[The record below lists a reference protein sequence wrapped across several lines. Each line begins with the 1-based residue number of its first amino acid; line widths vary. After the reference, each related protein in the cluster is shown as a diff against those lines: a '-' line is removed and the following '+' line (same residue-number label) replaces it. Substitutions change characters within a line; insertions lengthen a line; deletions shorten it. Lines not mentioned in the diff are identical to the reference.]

1 MNATLR
7 TALAVAG
14 CACAAL
20 PALAA
25 PRVINACQTLTEPGS
40 YVVNRNLQSSGDCLV
55 VAADFVTIDLDGFV
69 ITGSGTGFGVG
80 SPVLVE
86 RRSIN
91 VRNGV
96 ITGFDTGVYLE
107 YASDVTVE
115 RVTASANANNGIVV
129 GNYSSVR
136 ASQAVTNGGTGIR
149 VAIGGNVNGN
159 TVARNGLNGIST
171 VEGASVLNNVSRNN
185 GRNGVVMDCPGLFM
199 GNTASNNVM
208 QNFVDISGG
217 CVVDEH
223 NSTL

>member
-7 TALAVAG
+7 TVLAVAA

-25 PRVINACQTLTEPGS
+25 PRVINSCQTLTEPGS
-40 YVVNRNLQSSGDCLV
+40 YVVNRNLQATGDCLV

-69 ITGSGTGFGVG
+69 ISGSGTGFGVG
-80 SPVLVE
+80 SPTLVV
-86 RRSIN
+86 RRSIA
-91 VRNGV
+91 VRNGA
-96 ITGFDTGVYLE
+96 ITGFGTGVYLD
-107 YASDVTVE
+107 YASDVTIE
-115 RVTASANANNGIVV
+115 RVIASANAGTGIVV

-136 ASQAVTNGGTGIR
+136 GSQAVTNGGTGIR
-149 VAIGGNVNGN
+149 VGIGGNVNGN
-159 TVARNGLNGIST
+159 TVARNGANGIST

-185 GRNGVVMDCPGLFM
+185 AGNGVVMDCPGLFM
-199 GNTASNNVM
+199 GNTSSNNLG
-208 QNFVDISGG
+208 QNFQDISGG

>member
-1 MNATLR
+1 MRFPVRPAI
-7 TALAVAG
+7 AVAA

-20 PALAA
+20 PAVAA
-25 PRVINACQTLTEPGS
+25 PRVINACQVITESGS
-40 YVVNRNLQSSGDCLV
+40 YVVNRNLQAAGDCLV

-69 ITGSGTGFGVG
+69 ITGSGTGNGVG
-80 SPVLVE
+80 GPVLVD
-86 RRSIN
+86 RRSIS
-91 VRNGV
+91 VRNGA
-96 ITGFDTGVYLE
+96 ITGFANGVYLE

-115 RVTASANANNGIVV
+115 RVTASANTNNGIVV

-199 GNTASNNVM
+199 GNTSSNNVM